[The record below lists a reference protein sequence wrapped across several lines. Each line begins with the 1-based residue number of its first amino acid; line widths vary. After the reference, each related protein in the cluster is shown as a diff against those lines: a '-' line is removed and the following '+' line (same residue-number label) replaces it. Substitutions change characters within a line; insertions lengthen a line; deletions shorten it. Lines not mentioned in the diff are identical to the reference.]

1 MLTLCFFLSSHHCNI
16 LQPTSG
22 PSRSPSKAL
31 TPLEAATEAIYAIKT
46 ITITD
51 ISVPAKKSLAKILV
65 GLDEDPPDL
74 AGAIKNA
81 KKALKKFKCPG
92 DPEDDA
98 AVQACEAIDEAIK
111 LLEQAYKPFF
121 V

>member
-1 MLTLCFFLSSHHCNI
+1 MHWSTSPNTSYLISHSISFLI
-16 LQPTSG
+16 ITQP
-22 PSRSPSKAL
+22 L

-46 ITITD
+46 LTITD
-51 ISVPAKKSLAKILV
+51 ISVPAEKSRAKILKP
-65 GLDEDPPDL
+65 LDEDPADL

-98 AVQACEAIDEAIK
+98 AVQACEAISEAIE
-111 LLEQAYKPFF
+111 LLEQAL
-121 V
+121 